1 MGNNKY
7 LLSERKKNSTFF
19 ILLRFNIEWN
29 RIEWKNN
36 YTAIVRKYMDER
48 SRKRLLLRFFAPV
61 LVPFHCNFFTEATN
75 SPKEIS
81 TRWKKEGVEAL
92 AERLFVR

>member
-1 MGNNKY
+1 
-7 LLSERKKNSTFF
+7 
-19 ILLRFNIEWN
+19 
-29 RIEWKNN
+29 
-36 YTAIVRKYMDER
+36 MDER